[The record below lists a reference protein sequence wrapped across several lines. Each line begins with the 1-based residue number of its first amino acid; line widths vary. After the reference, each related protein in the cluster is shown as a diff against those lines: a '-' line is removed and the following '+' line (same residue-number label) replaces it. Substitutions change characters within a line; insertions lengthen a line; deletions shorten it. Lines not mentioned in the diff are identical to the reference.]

1 MDSTMKKP
9 INHSHRQIGDQS
21 TKGGLLGIFVYV
33 MSRNNVDPVLVGLLV
48 PIIASA
54 LAYLSTLVG
63 NKDLACLFIPK
74 DKSEK

>member
-1 MDSTMKKP
+1 MSKKP

-33 MSRNNVDPVLVGLLV
+33 MSRNNVDPVLIALLV
-48 PIIASA
+48 PMVASV
-54 LAYLSTLVG
+54 LAYVSTLVG

-74 DKSEK
+74 DKPEK

>member
-1 MDSTMKKP
+1 MSKKP

-21 TKGGLLGIFVYV
+21 TTGGLLGIFVYAL
-33 MSRNNVDPVLVGLLV
+33 SRNDVDPVLIALLV
-48 PIIASA
+48 PMAASV

-74 DKSEK
+74 DKPDK

>member
-1 MDSTMKKP
+1 MSKKL

-21 TKGGLLGIFVYV
+21 TKGGLLGIFVYAL
-33 MSRNNVDPVLVGLLV
+33 SKNDVDPVLIALLV
-48 PIIASA
+48 PMAASI

-74 DKSEK
+74 DKSKE

>member
-1 MDSTMKKP
+1 MSKKP

-21 TKGGLLGIFVYV
+21 TKGGLLGIFVYAL
-33 MSRNNVDPVLVGLLV
+33 SRNDVDPVLIALLV
-48 PIIASA
+48 PMAASI

-74 DKSEK
+74 DKPDK

>member
-1 MDSTMKKP
+1 MSKKT

-33 MSRNNVDPVLVGLLV
+33 LSRNDVDPVLIALLV
-48 PIIASA
+48 PMAASI
-54 LAYLSTLVG
+54 LAYASTLIG

-74 DKSEK
+74 DKSKE

>member
-1 MDSTMKKP
+1 MSKKS

-21 TKGGLLGIFVYV
+21 TKGGLLGIFVYAL
-33 MSRNNVDPVLVGLLV
+33 SKNDVDPVLIALLV
-48 PIIASA
+48 PMAASI

-74 DKSEK
+74 DKSKE

>member
-1 MDSTMKKP
+1 MSKKP

-21 TKGGLLGIFVYV
+21 TKGGLLGIFVYAL
-33 MSRNNVDPVLVGLLV
+33 SRNDVDPVLIALLV
-48 PIIASA
+48 PMAASI

-74 DKSEK
+74 DKSKE

>member
-1 MDSTMKKP
+1 MSKKP

-21 TKGGLLGIFVYV
+21 TKGGLLGIFVYAL
-33 MSRNNVDPVLVGLLV
+33 SKNDVDPVLIALLV
-48 PIIASA
+48 PMAASI

-74 DKSEK
+74 DDPKK

>member
-1 MDSTMKKP
+1 MSKKP

-21 TKGGLLGIFVYV
+21 TKGGLLGIFVYAL
-33 MSRNNVDPVLVGLLV
+33 SKNDVDPVLIALLV
-48 PIIASA
+48 PMAASI

-74 DKSEK
+74 DKSKE

>member
-1 MDSTMKKP
+1 MSKKS

-33 MSRNNVDPVLVGLLV
+33 MSRNDVDPVLVGLLV
-48 PIIASA
+48 PVVASA

-63 NKDLACLFIPK
+63 NKDLACMFIPK
-74 DKSEK
+74 DKPNK

>member
-1 MDSTMKKP
+1 MSKKP

-63 NKDLACLFIPK
+63 NKNLACLFIPK
-74 DKSEK
+74 DTPEK